1 MIRPAIRGVAL
12 FAAVIPLT
20 LLVLAFDPSW
30 WGLTLDA
37 GALVLAVLG
46 ADALLIL
53 PPHRLSVA
61 VAIPSRLPVG
71 EKGEAGVRLTAPTAK
86 RPLAVDVLL
95 EITGEGGSV
104 PPVTTLTLA
113 NGEIESALEISS
125 NRRGVLGVD
134 ALWLRWRGPFGLV
147 ERYRRVVL
155 NRQIEIVP
163 VVRGVRSAALELASR
178 QAMFGAKVQRQ
189 KGEGAEF
196 EGLRDHTAGLDN
208 RFIDWKRSA
217 RHRKLLSKEFRIE
230 RNHQVVLA
238 FDTGHLMVEPINGL
252 ARLDHAIEA
261 GLLLGWVSLRSGD
274 LVGCYGFDAL
284 VRHYQQPGRGVDY
297 LARIQ
302 RGAARLDYCTEETNF
317 TLGLAEL
324 NARLKRR
331 ALVILFT
338 EFVDTISAELL
349 IESLQR
355 MANHHLVIF
364 VTLKDPMLGRLI
376 TRAPTSFSN
385 VAEAVVAQD
394 FQRERAVVLE
404 RIARLG
410 VHCLDVPV
418 RGLSMALINRYFDI
432 KQKGLM

>member
-37 GALVLAVLG
+37 GALALAALF

-53 PPHRLSVA
+53 PMHRLEVA
-61 VAIPSRLPVG
+61 VATPSRLPVG
-71 EKGEAGVRLTAPTAK
+71 EKGEARVRLRASSA
-86 RPLAVDVLL
+86 RRSLGVEVLL
-95 EITGEGGSV
+95 EVSGEGASA
-104 PPVTTLTLA
+104 PPLTLLTLV
-113 NGEIESALEISS
+113 NGAAEAGLSISS
-125 NRRGVLGVD
+125 TRRGVLRID

-147 ERYRRVVL
+147 ERCRRVVL
-155 NRQIEIVP
+155 DREVEIVP
-163 VVRGVRSAALELASR
+163 VVRGIRSAALELTSR

-196 EGLRDHTAGLDN
+196 EGLRDHIPGLDN

-217 RHRKLLSKEFRIE
+217 RHRKLLSREFRIE

-274 LVGCYGFDAL
+274 LVGSYGFDAL

-302 RGAARLDYCTEETNF
+302 RGTSRLEYRNEETNF

-324 NARLKRR
+324 NLRLKRR

-364 VTLKDPMLGRLI
+364 VTLKDPMLGRI
-376 TRAPTSFSN
+376 MTAAPTTFDR
-385 VAEAVVAQD
+385 VAQAVVAQD

-432 KQKGLM
+432 KQRGLM